1 MDILEWAQS
10 QNFDNNH
17 MVRKLAGKT
26 QFDGP
31 NELDLELAKRTV
43 KDRFI
48 VGLMNEFEESI
59 HRFNAVMGIDESEKQ
74 GKCMKRFFVKGKKSN
89 SNPHP
94 EVELGSPA
102 WELLAQMNALDIK
115 LYEYAVRLFEEQK
128 MLFVNSRDD
137 VEKGRRPV
145 NAISAANDAKRLSA
159 RIKREEARRLKR
171 EQRYAASLARPK

>member
-43 KDRFI
+43 QDRFI
-48 VGLMNEFEESI
+48 VGLIDEFEESI

-74 GKCMKRFFVKGKKSN
+74 GRCMKRFFVKDKKSN
-89 SNPHP
+89 TNPHP
-94 EVELGSPA
+94 KVS
-102 WELLAQMNALDIK
+102 AQTPRPRSRGGCA
-115 LYEYAVRLFEEQK
+115 AVRGDGL
-128 MLFVNSRDD
+128 
-137 VEKGRRPV
+137 GRRPPIV
-145 NAISAANDAKRLSA
+145 YQRWEAKNWKGGGATRGRMNVFPVFPLNSF
-159 RIKREEARRLKR
+159 L
-171 EQRYAASLARPK
+171 PT